1 MSSQLR
7 GCSYDRDAGQSRLPR
22 PRRQVFSEK
31 SITYVRRRTIL
42 RTEFATR
49 PRSHGTL
56 SHMLGKGSGFRFLHN
71 AATHAA
77 CGQTACPDAR
87 RGVMAELAA
96 SPQGVEGELGFL
108 MAPRAEGS
116 PVKFL
121 SKHGATVPQHGRV

>member
-42 RTEFATR
+42 RTEFAT
-49 PRSHGTL
+49 H
-56 SHMLGKGSGFRFLHN
+56 